1 MILVLASAIDPRY
14 HHLKFLSND
23 QCTLMY
29 GKLEKLAE
37 ATQVDKDETH
47 ESDNEFEEPTT
58 KKPKTESAIEY
69 LLDDT
74 FGKSSDT
81 RSPHDEMDVF
91 IKESNQQLILTL
103 IHSNGGN

>member
-1 MILVLASAIDPRY
+1 M
-14 HHLKFLSND
+14 KFLRND
-23 QCTLMY
+23 QCTLTY

-47 ESDNEFEEPTT
+47 ESDNELEEPTT

-74 FGKSSDT
+74 FGRSSDT

-91 IKESNQQLILTL
+91 IKEPATDPNTDPLKWWKLNQLLQYP
-103 IHSNGGN
+103 